1 MKRLA
6 PSILAADFNH
16 LGEDI
21 RKVEDEGVHVLHLD
35 VMDGRFVP
43 SISFGMSVI
52 SSIRKESKMFFDVHL
67 MIEEPIR
74 YIKEFAESGA
84 DGKTVH
90 IEACSD
96 IKSTIAE
103 IKKYGKKA
111 AVSIN
116 PGTPVDKIADI
127 LEDVDMVLVMSV
139 NPGFGGQKFIDSTIE
154 KIEKLDKIRKDKCL
168 DYKIEIDGGINIEN
182 IGYVT
187 EKGVDIAVAGTAV
200 FRGNISENVRKLK
213 EVMASAS

>member
-16 LGEDI
+16 LGDDI
-21 RKVEDEGVHVLHLD
+21 RKVEDEGVRVLHLD

-43 SISFGMSVI
+43 SISFGMPLI
-52 SSIRKESKMFFDVHL
+52 SSIRKESEMFFDVHL

-84 DGKTVH
+84 DGITVH

-96 IKSTIAE
+96 IKSTIEE

-116 PGTPVDKIADI
+116 PGTSTDEIEEI
-127 LEDVDMVLVMSV
+127 LGDVDMVLVMSV
-139 NPGFGGQKFIDSTIE
+139 NPGFGGQKFIDSTID
-154 KIEKLDKIRKDKCL
+154 KVEKLDKIRKDKDL

-182 IGYVT
+182 IGYVI

>member
-21 RKVEDEGVHVLHLD
+21 RKVEDEGVRVLHLD

-43 SISFGMSVI
+43 SISFGMPVI

-84 DGKTVH
+84 DGITVH

-154 KIEKLDKIRKDKCL
+154 KIEKLDNIRKDKCL

>member
-21 RKVEDEGVHVLHLD
+21 RKVEDEGVRVLHLD

-43 SISFGMSVI
+43 SISFGMPLI
-52 SSIRKESKMFFDVHL
+52 SSIRKESEMFFDVHL

-84 DGKTVH
+84 DGITVH

-96 IKSTIAE
+96 IKSTIEE

-116 PGTPVDKIADI
+116 PGTPVSKIEDI

-139 NPGFGGQKFIDSTIE
+139 NPGFGGQKFIDSTID
-154 KIEKLDKIRKDKCL
+154 KVEKLDKIRKDKDL

-182 IGYVT
+182 IGYVI

>member
-21 RKVEDEGVHVLHLD
+21 RKVEDEGVRVLHLD

-43 SISFGMSVI
+43 SISFGMPVI
-52 SSIRKESKMFFDVHL
+52 SSIRKESKLFFDVHL

-84 DGKTVH
+84 DGITVH

-154 KIEKLDKIRKDKCL
+154 KIEKLDNIRKDKCL

>member
-16 LGEDI
+16 LGDDI
-21 RKVEDEGVHVLHLD
+21 RKVEDEGVRVLHLD

-43 SISFGMSVI
+43 SISFGMPLI
-52 SSIRKESKMFFDVHL
+52 SSIRKESEMFFDVHL

-84 DGKTVH
+84 DGITVH

-96 IKSTIAE
+96 IKSTIEE

-116 PGTPVDKIADI
+116 PGTPVSKIEDI

-139 NPGFGGQKFIDSTIE
+139 NPGFGGQKFIDSTID
-154 KIEKLDKIRKDKCL
+154 KVEKLDKIRKDKDL

>member
-21 RKVEDEGVHVLHLD
+21 RKVEDEGVRVLHLD

-43 SISFGMSVI
+43 SISFGMPLI
-52 SSIRKESKMFFDVHL
+52 SSIRKESEMFFDVHL

-84 DGKTVH
+84 DGITVH

-96 IKSTIAE
+96 IKSTIEE

-116 PGTPVDKIADI
+116 PGTSVSKIEDI

-139 NPGFGGQKFIDSTIE
+139 NPGFGGQKFIDSTID
-154 KIEKLDKIRKDKCL
+154 KVEKLDKIRKDKDL

-182 IGYVT
+182 IGYVI

>member
-16 LGEDI
+16 LGDDI
-21 RKVEDEGVHVLHLD
+21 RKVEDEGVRVLHLD

-43 SISFGMSVI
+43 SISFGMPLI
-52 SSIRKESKMFFDVHL
+52 SSIRKESEMFFDVHL

-84 DGKTVH
+84 DGITVH

-96 IKSTIAE
+96 IKSTIEE

-116 PGTPVDKIADI
+116 PGTPVSKIEDI

-139 NPGFGGQKFIDSTIE
+139 NPGFGGQKFIDSTID
-154 KIEKLDKIRKDKCL
+154 KVEKLDKIRKDKDL

-182 IGYVT
+182 IGYVI

>member
-21 RKVEDEGVHVLHLD
+21 RKVEDEGVRVLHLD

-43 SISFGMSVI
+43 SISFGMPVI

-84 DGKTVH
+84 DGITVH

-103 IKKYGKKA
+103 IKEYGKKA

>member
-16 LGEDI
+16 LGDDI
-21 RKVEDEGVHVLHLD
+21 RKVEDEGVRVLHLD

-43 SISFGMSVI
+43 SISFGMTLI
-52 SSIRKESKMFFDVHL
+52 SSIRKESEMFFDVHL

-84 DGKTVH
+84 DGITVH

-96 IKSTIAE
+96 IKSTIEE

-116 PGTPVDKIADI
+116 PGTPVSKIEDI

-139 NPGFGGQKFIDSTIE
+139 NPGFGGQKFIDSTID
-154 KIEKLDKIRKDKCL
+154 KVEKLDKIRKDKDL

-182 IGYVT
+182 IGYVI

>member
-84 DGKTVH
+84 DGITVH

>member
-16 LGEDI
+16 LGDDI
-21 RKVEDEGVHVLHLD
+21 RKVEDEGVRVLHLD

-43 SISFGMSVI
+43 SISFGMPLI
-52 SSIRKESKMFFDVHL
+52 SSIRKESEMFFDVHL

-84 DGKTVH
+84 DGITVH

-96 IKSTIAE
+96 IKSTIEE

-116 PGTPVDKIADI
+116 PGTPVSKIEDI

-139 NPGFGGQKFIDSTIE
+139 NPGFGGQKFIDSTID
-154 KIEKLDKIRKDKCL
+154 KVEKLDKIRKDKDL

-182 IGYVT
+182 IGYVI

-213 EVMASAS
+213 EVMVSAS

>member
-84 DGKTVH
+84 DGITVH

-139 NPGFGGQKFIDSTIE
+139 NPGFGGQKFIDNTIE

-182 IGYVT
+182 IGYVI

-200 FRGNISENVRKLK
+200 FRGNISENLRKLK
-213 EVMASAS
+213 EVMGSAS

>member
-84 DGKTVH
+84 DGITVH

-139 NPGFGGQKFIDSTIE
+139 NPGFGGQKFIDNTIE

-200 FRGNISENVRKLK
+200 FRGNISENLRKLK
-213 EVMASAS
+213 EVMGSAS

>member
-21 RKVEDEGVHVLHLD
+21 RKVEDEGVRVLHLD

-43 SISFGMSVI
+43 SISFGMPVI
-52 SSIRKESKMFFDVHL
+52 SSIRKVSKMFFDVHL

-74 YIKEFAESGA
+74 YINEFAESGA
-84 DGKTVH
+84 DGITVH